1 MLQIQVIGNL
11 GADAEVKELNGTKA
25 VCFNVAHTDR
35 WTQED
40 GTKRE
45 VTTWVSCIIN
55 GDGGKLLPYLK
66 RGASVFVEGAGSA
79 RCYSSPKEHR
89 WVAGLNVTVR
99 HIELVGGKLD
109 EVPREL
115 STSDGHI
122 FQTGKAYFV
131 APDGAKEAGATKTTR
146 GTLYD
151 RDGVQY
157 EVDVNGFVFPCQGSQ
172 DA

>member
-11 GADAEVKELNGTKA
+11 GSDAEIKEFNGSKA
-25 VCFNVAHTDR
+25 VCFNVAHTER

-45 VTTWVSCIIN
+45 STTWISCILN

-66 RGASVFVEGAGSA
+66 RGTQVFIEGAGSA
-79 RCYSSPKEHR
+79 RCYSSPKEKR
-89 WVAGLNVTVR
+89 WVAGINLTIR

-109 EVPREL
+109 EIPREL
-115 STSDGHI
+115 YTQEGMVYP
-122 FQTGKAYFV
+122 TYKCYYV
-131 APDGAKEAGATKTTR
+131 LPDARDASGANKKNEGI
-146 GTLYD
+146 LID
-151 RDGVQY
+151 RDGLTY
-157 EVDVNGFVFPCQGSQ
+157 KVDKNGFITKCQEP